1 MKYSKEWFSEQE
13 IEELWQTPGISSRD
27 LLLMRTCY
35 FGAFRVSEVLNSKRE
50 DYRHEDD
57 YTSLLL
63 RDQKTDKKNW
73 ESQPIPPHIYGEIDR
88 FCDDKKI
95 KSQDFVFQSNR
106 SPQLSYPMA
115 YKIVKKNVKLAGIK
129 KPITTHSFRRSR
141 ATHLLNNGMA
151 LEDVSGMLRHG
162 DLETTMKYLKISK
175 KALFDKMKR
184 IDKKI
189 LYKKIK

>member
-1 MKYSKEWFSEQE
+1 
-13 IEELWQTPGISSRD
+13 
-27 LLLMRTCY
+27 MRVCY
-35 FGAFRVSEVLNSKRE
+35 FGAFRVSEALNSKRE
-50 DYRHEDD
+50 DYRSEDD
-57 YTSLLL
+57 YTYLLL

-73 ESQPIPPHIYGEIDR
+73 ESQPVPPHIYGEIDR
-88 FCDDKKI
+88 YCNDKKI

-106 SPQLSYPMA
+106 SPQLSYSMA
-115 YKIVKKNVKLAGIK
+115 YKIVKKCVKIAGIK

-141 ATHLLNNGMA
+141 ATHLLNNGMS

-175 KALFDKMKR
+175 KKLFDKMKN

-189 LYKKIK
+189 LYKKIKM